1 MKFYYTY
8 VLLSKNDLKYYY
20 GYTENLKLRIEY
32 ILLTFLG
39 ARKITP
45 IAIGVNA
52 RTFTEK

>member
-39 ARKITP
+39 ARKIHSLK
-45 IAIGVNA
+45 NKNNL
-52 RTFTEK
+52 FFS